1 MSQSPHGVLRRELID
16 TRVES
21 ARHDGYVVVRRIY
34 DTTDTSSMLA
44 TVELPDGRRET
55 VPFSTLDTDADTSE
69 VGGGSG
75 A

>member
-1 MSQSPHGVLRRELID
+1 MKQDSSARVLRRELID

-21 ARHDGYVVVRRIY
+21 ARHDGPVVIRRIY
-34 DTTDTSSMLA
+34 DTTDTPGMLA

-55 VPFSTLDTDADTSE
+55 VPFSDLDADE
-69 VGGGSG
+69 VR